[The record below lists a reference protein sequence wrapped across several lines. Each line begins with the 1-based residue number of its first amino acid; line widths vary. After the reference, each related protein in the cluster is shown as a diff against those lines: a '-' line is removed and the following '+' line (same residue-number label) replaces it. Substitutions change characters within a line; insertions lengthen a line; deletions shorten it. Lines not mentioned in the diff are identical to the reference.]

1 MANNP
6 KLKVAAAVSASFTVL
21 IAVVLLL
28 LAKHVITYQMALLMF
43 VGLLGL
49 YVGFG
54 VLIAIYRFVSKL
66 D

>member
-1 MANNP
+1 MP
-6 KLKVAAAVSASFTVL
+6 SSQKLKVAAAVSASLTVL
-21 IAVVLLL
+21 IALILIL
-28 LAKHVITYQMALLMF
+28 LAKHIITYQMALLMF

-54 VLIAIYRFVSKL
+54 VLIAVYRFISRL

>member
-1 MANNP
+1 MA
-6 KLKVAAAVSASFTVL
+6 L
-21 IAVVLLL
+21 IALILIL
-28 LAKHVITYQMALLMF
+28 LAKHTITYQMALLMF

-54 VLIAIYRFVSKL
+54 ILIAVYRFISRI